1 MRCPRHRGDV
11 ARSSSSQAGR
21 LEGPPPTLG
30 GHRLWWA
37 SVAIVTLALLGAPC
51 GEGAGSENETG
62 GDRGNV
68 AGGAE
73 RIFVYGGEDALGG
86 SEIQLVDLF
95 QQGRPVVLN
104 FWAGVCPPCRQ
115 EMPDFQEL
123 YEEHEDEII
132 LIGLDVGQFTQLG
145 SQQDARNLLQELNIT
160 YPTGYVESDSLLRE
174 YSVFEMPTTVFLTPD
189 GAVFSKHG
197 GFMTGDQMQSQVDAL
212 ISASQ

>member
-1 MRCPRHRGDV
+1 M
-11 ARSSSSQAGR
+11 ARSSSSQTGIM
-21 LEGPPPTLG
+21 EGGLPPLG

-37 SVAIVTLALLGAPC
+37 SAAIAALALIGAAC
-51 GEGAGSENETG
+51 GGEAGSDNETG
-62 GDRGNV
+62 GNV
-68 AGGAE
+68 AGGSE
-73 RIFVYGGEDALGG
+73 KIFVYGGEDVLGG

-132 LIGLDVGQFTQLG
+132 LIGLDVGQFTELG
-145 SQQDARNLLQELNIT
+145 SQQDARNLLQELSIT

-189 GAVFSKHG
+189 GAVFIKHG
-197 GFMTGDQMQSQVDAL
+197 GFMTGDQMRSRVDAL
-212 ISASQ
+212 IGASQ

>member
-1 MRCPRHRGDV
+1 M
-11 ARSSSSQAGR
+11 
-21 LEGPPPTLG
+21 PTLG
-30 GHRLWWA
+30 GRRPGLWWA
-37 SVAIVTLALLGAPC
+37 SIAIVALALIGAAC
-51 GEGAGSENETG
+51 G
-62 GDRGNV
+62 
-68 AGGAE
+68 GGADSDSE
-73 RIFVYGGEDALGG
+73 VNAAQEGDTIFVYGGEDVLGG
-86 SEIQLVDLF
+86 SEIQLADLF
-95 QQGRPVVLN
+95 QQGKPVVVN

-123 YEEHEDEII
+123 YEERKDEII
-132 LIGLDVGQFTQLG
+132 LIGVDVGQFTQLG

-197 GFMTGDQMQSQVDAL
+197 GFMTGDQMRSRVDEL

>member
-1 MRCPRHRGDV
+1 MPSNSPG
-11 ARSSSSQAGR
+11 QAGR
-21 LEGPPPTLG
+21 LADMLPTLG
-30 GHRLWWA
+30 GRRPGLWWA
-37 SVAIVTLALLGAPC
+37 SIAIVALALIGAAC
-51 GEGAGSENETG
+51 G
-62 GDRGNV
+62 
-68 AGGAE
+68 GGADSDSE
-73 RIFVYGGEDALGG
+73 VNTAQGGETIFVYGGEDVLGG

-95 QQGRPVVLN
+95 QQGKPVIVN

-123 YEEHEDEII
+123 YEERKDEII
-132 LIGLDVGQFTQLG
+132 LIGVDVGQFTQLG

-197 GFMTGDQMQSQVDAL
+197 GFMTGDQMRSRVEAL